1 MDSDVGSLSVGLS
14 GAARLDSRLT
24 LLLSSGQI
32 RADDAASSL
41 SSWVLERLK
50 RKRQKMSEDANAAEE
65 ECGRYDDARWME
77 LP

>member
-32 RADDAASSL
+32 RADDAASL

-65 ECGRYDDARWME
+65 ECGRYYARWME